1 VPKQVNGYLAEDGTF
16 FEHEPECTRYEH
28 TKSLERLCETH
39 ELNFENFLQVLNTW
53 HQQIKGYY
61 NADEACQSKQT
72 HDGPNLTPEFAN
84 DLAVGFIGEPTLLRT
99 EDDRENIASGDKDAP
114 GFLEQQIRRNI

>member
-1 VPKQVNGYLAEDGTF
+1 MPKQVNGYLAADGTF
-16 FEHEPECTRYEH
+16 FEHEPECTRYEF

-39 ELNFENFLQVLNTW
+39 ELNFENFITVLNTW

-72 HDGPNLTPEFAN
+72 HDGPNLTPNF
-84 DLAVGFIGEPTLLRT
+84 EPTLLRT
-99 EDDRENIASGDKDAP
+99 EDNRENPASGDKDAP